1 MVGSKVKTVR
11 YTLVMNE
18 TEYEDL
24 LSYMHEISATFFQ
37 DMGLS
42 GNELTFNQFLQL
54 LINDEVS
61 FEEGEMVLR
70 IDEGV

>member
-1 MVGSKVKTVR
+1 MVGNRVKTVR

-24 LSYMHEISATFFQ
+24 LSYMHEIFAIFSQ
-37 DMGLS
+37 NMELS
-42 GNELTFNQFLQL
+42 GDELTFKQFLQL